1 MTWEN
6 IVNKINKELEGVP
19 GVIGIVLGGSR
30 ARRTYHSTSDIDI
43 GIYYDESIGFDV
55 KEVNGVAGKLDDEHR
70 ENLVSSLGE
79 WGDWINGGGWLIVE
93 GYHVDIIFRD
103 IKRVKDVI
111 NECLLGNVSSYYHA
125 GHPHAFLNVM
135 YMGEISI
142 CKILTDPTNQLVKL
156 KAKTNPYPQVIKE
169 AIIGYFSF
177 EASFSMMFAKENI
190 DKDDLSYVV
199 GHCYRTI
206 SCLNQVLFAMNEEYC
221 INEKKAVR
229 MIEGFKNR
237 PENYKKRIDNIFGL
251 ISANEDNAREAVNM
265 LQELISDTEN
275 LLNSEK

>member
-1 MTWEN
+1 MTCEN

-206 SCLNQVLFAMNEEYC
+206 SCLNQVLFALNEEYC

>member
-30 ARRTYHSTSDIDI
+30 ARGTYHSTSDIDI